1 MRYLSKYDIISL
13 YSCIPAKIHG
23 CHPAVSHMEYKV
35 YAAIRFIVKCIAV
48 MNIRFPIGTNH
59 FASGGAYMNAAGCR
73 ESIVCRNMDHSYTEW
88 TAGISD
94 TVHGY
99 RVPIADHLRL

>member
-1 MRYLSKYDIISL
+1 
-13 YSCIPAKIHG
+13 
-23 CHPAVSHMEYKV
+23 MEYKV

-73 ESIVCRNMDHSYTEW
+73 ESIVCRNMEQSYNESTPKNYDSLQANNEKK
-88 TAGISD
+88 S
-94 TVHGY
+94 
-99 RVPIADHLRL
+99 

>member
-1 MRYLSKYDIISL
+1 MKY
-13 YSCIPAKIHG
+13 KIH
-23 CHPAVSHMEYKV
+23 AS
-35 YAAIRFIVKCIAV
+35 IRYIVESIAV

-88 TAGISD
+88 TAGVSD
-94 TVHGY
+94 TVHSH

>member
-1 MRYLSKYDIISL
+1 
-13 YSCIPAKIHG
+13 
-23 CHPAVSHMEYKV
+23 MEYKV

-48 MNIRFPIGTNH
+48 MNIRLLIGTNNL
-59 FASGGAYMNAAGCR
+59 ASDGAYMNATGRGKSVAGR
-73 ESIVCRNMDHSYTEW
+73 YMDHSYTEW

-99 RVPIADHLRL
+99 RVPIADYLRL